1 MKPPLQFSKQK
12 LHFGSRTQHTTQ
24 GESEMTTATQ
34 KRAAVGGE
42 FGANG
47 EWYEGGKFINTVA
60 DNAKRN
66 AKKRNATRKQ
76 EIAPYV
82 WEVPPEGKSSLYRQ
96 FAGIFGNVRN
106 DVAVLRKDDGLA
118 TTVEYCGRTLPEVAK
133 MIEDWNAGV
142 RWI

>member
-1 MKPPLQFSKQK
+1 MA
-12 LHFGSRTQHTTQ
+12 
-24 GESEMTTATQ
+24 TATQ

-47 EWYEGGKFINTVA
+47 EWYEGGEFINTVA

-66 AKKRNATRKQ
+66 AKKRNTTRKQ

-82 WEVPPEGKSSLYRQ
+82 WEVPAEGKSSLYRQ

-106 DVAVLRKDDGLA
+106 GVAVLRTDDRLS
-118 TTVEYCGRTLPEVAK
+118 TTVEYYGRTLAEATK

>member
-1 MKPPLQFSKQK
+1 MS
-12 LHFGSRTQHTTQ
+12 
-24 GESEMTTATQ
+24 TATQ

-47 EWYEGGKFINTVA
+47 EWYEGGKFINTVS

-82 WEVPPEGKSSLYRQ
+82 WEVPPQEGQRSLYDR
-96 FAGIFGNVRN
+96 FAGVYGNVWN
-106 DVAVLRKDDGLA
+106 GIAVLRNDDQLE
-118 TTVEYCGRTLPEVAK
+118 TTLEYYGKTLEEVTK

-142 RWI
+142 RWV

>member
-1 MKPPLQFSKQK
+1 MS
-12 LHFGSRTQHTTQ
+12 
-24 GESEMTTATQ
+24 TATQ

-82 WEVPPEGKSSLYRQ
+82 WEVPPQEGQRSLYDR
-96 FAGIFGNVRN
+96 FAGVYGNVWN
-106 DVAVLRKDDGLA
+106 GIAVLRNDDRLQ
-118 TTVEYCGRTLPEVAK
+118 TTLECYGKTLEQAKK
-133 MIEDWNAGV
+133 MIDDWNAGV
-142 RWI
+142 RWV